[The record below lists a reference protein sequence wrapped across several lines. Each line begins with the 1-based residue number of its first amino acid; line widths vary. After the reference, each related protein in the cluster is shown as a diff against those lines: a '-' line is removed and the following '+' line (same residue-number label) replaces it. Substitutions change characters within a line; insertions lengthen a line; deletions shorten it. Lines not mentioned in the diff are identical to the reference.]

1 MEGIIVGDDGHKAK
15 WKGRLQPCCE
25 DLWGLLKAEM
35 DERDD
40 VRTEGRRG
48 GVKDWIQE
56 TFQL

>member
-1 MEGIIVGDDGHKAK
+1 MGDDGHKAK